1 MQRDS
6 VIALQLTPGMWWG
19 LRDLAGADPDAAY
32 GCVDWYL
39 YHEPTLA
46 ECTPRSP
53 RGEPATVIEPNPP
66 NATPAPTSGIRP
78 RG

>member
-6 VIALQLTPGMWWG
+6 VIALQPTPGTWRG
-19 LRDLAGADPDAAY
+19 LRDLAGADPDAVY

-46 ECTPRSP
+46 ECTPRSS
-53 RGEPATVIEPNPP
+53 REPATVIEPSPP
-66 NATPAPTSGIRP
+66 NATAPNSGIRP
-78 RG
+78 SG